1 MGELYIAEKAKGFNH
16 KAEKEHAEQ
25 LSSAGLLAAIRDLSQ
40 RVIRIEA
47 PGTNLSSGTRVR
59 LLEENRN
66 LMTVI
71 HGTSRVGE
79 VDGAGTTEL
88 RALLSAHPEL
98 GGMVT
103 AKVVAGPDW
112 SGTYEA
118 AICILRSDL

>member
-16 KAEKEHAEQ
+16 KAEKEHAEK

-40 RVIRIEA
+40 RVVRFEA
-47 PGTNLSSGTRVR
+47 PGTVR

-79 VDGAGTTEL
+79 VDGAGTKEL

-118 AICILRSDL
+118 AICILRSDR